1 MPLKAFF
8 DTSVLIPVFL
18 EDHEHHERS
27 LKAFVAAD
35 KKRDYCAAHSLG
47 EVYATMTRLPGRHRL
62 SGEQALLFLENIRER
77 LGLIALTGD
86 EYYAT
91 IKKAAEAGII
101 GGTIYD
107 ALIARCALKAK
118 VDAVYTWKT
127 RHFEQFGTAIVERL
141 RMP

>member
-1 MPLKAFF
+1 LRAFF
-8 DTSVLIPVFL
+8 DTSVLIPVFI

-27 LKAFVAAD
+27 LKVFVEAD
-35 KKRDYCAAHSLG
+35 KKRDCCAAHSLA

-62 SGEQALLFLENIRER
+62 SGEQVLLFLENVRER
-77 LGLIALTGD
+77 LALITLSVD
-86 EYYAT
+86 EYHAT
-91 IKKAAEAGII
+91 IKEAAERGVI

-118 VDAVYTWKT
+118 VDAVYTWNT
-127 RHFEQFGTAIVERL
+127 RHFEQFGPAIAERL